1 MFKIQSEVYR
11 FMGPMREAEGQQPK
25 CLQTFFVD
33 ADVQANFGNQRF
45 GVDVDL
51 LKDLRRM
58 LESCSSYV
66 RSFVTIDE
74 QLQHGLLPQTVQLEL
89 LANHQPSTEHRGRY
103 NVPTSNSEIAIL
115 IGGETRSQRSII
127 IQPRAQRNPDTN
139 VDLQFISETHR
150 SWDPLQYVLMF
161 PYGTDGFHL
170 GIVKNIP
177 SNRTVTAMEY
187 YCYRLMQRSGVNI
200 ILRRCRVF
208 QQYVVDGC
216 AKIELQRLNFI
227 RYNQKNLRSDL

>member
-1 MFKIQSEVYR
+1 MNARSRQFHKDIRRYICALCLASLQANKIKFTSGPSVFKIQGEVYR

-103 NVPTSNSEIAIL
+103 NVPTSNSEIATL
-115 IGGETRSQRSII
+115 IGRRDTQSTFHYYSASRSA
-127 IQPRAQRNPDTN
+127 QP
-139 VDLQFISETHR
+139 
-150 SWDPLQYVLMF
+150 
-161 PYGTDGFHL
+161 
-170 GIVKNIP
+170 
-177 SNRTVTAMEY
+177 
-187 YCYRLMQRSGVNI
+187 
-200 ILRRCRVF
+200 
-208 QQYVVDGC
+208 
-216 AKIELQRLNFI
+216 
-227 RYNQKNLRSDL
+227 